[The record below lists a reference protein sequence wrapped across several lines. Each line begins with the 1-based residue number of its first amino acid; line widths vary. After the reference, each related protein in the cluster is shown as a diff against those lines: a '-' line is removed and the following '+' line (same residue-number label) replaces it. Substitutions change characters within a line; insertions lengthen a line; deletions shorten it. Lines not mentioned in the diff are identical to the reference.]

1 MVSLRS
7 LQEPVKLS
15 SVRWRLPVCNCL
27 LGCSRRFHCGRKTQQ
42 HVKEGPELPCMA
54 CKGIYGV
61 TAHAGLSWRPW
72 YRGLSLHGELLIQ
85 SYMSFQTKTPWEMP
99 FKVIQEAREVYPL
112 NTCWM
117 STLWWEGKTM
127 GLGPK
132 GLKIKPVGMEGQ
144 SSLLCAWP
152 NSLAGTGS
160 FCPHMH
166 LVWIRGILLTWKNTD
181 VAAT

>member
-7 LQEPVKLS
+7 LQEPVTLS
-15 SVRWRLPVCNCL
+15 SVRWRFPVCSCL
-27 LGCSRRFHCGRKTQQ
+27 LGCSRRFRCGRTTQQ
-42 HVKEGPELPCMA
+42 HVKEGPELPRMA

-72 YRGLSLHGELLIQ
+72 YRGFSLHGKLLIQ
-85 SYMSFQTKTPWEMP
+85 SYMSFKTKSPWDA
-99 FKVIQEAREVYPL
+99 FKVTRKQGKSLSSKYILDVHTMVGRED
-112 NTCWM
+112 
-117 STLWWEGKTM
+117 K
-127 GLGPK
+127 GLDPK
-132 GLKIKPVGMEGQ
+132 GLKIKPMAMESQ

-181 VAAT
+181 VTAT